1 MNPST
6 SASITPV
13 LNFEAAN
20 WVATEPMPRDQVQSH
35 RLHEPT
41 SMNNSID
48 PITGR
53 DIGNLGSHPYLNDGI
68 LTIYFETEK
77 TRQVYVDTPV
87 DHPFARLPGTPSE
100 EDDRGG

>member
-6 SASITPV
+6 ETANTSQLRFDV
-13 LNFEAAN
+13 AN
-20 WVATEPMPRDQVQSH
+20 WVATDALSRDQEQSR

-41 SMNNSID
+41 HMNNSID

-53 DIGNLGSHPYLNDGI
+53 DIENPGSHPYLDDGN

-77 TRQVYVDTPV
+77 TRQAYLDTPV
-87 DHPFARLPGTPSE
+87 DHPFGKLPGEASE